1 METFTVGTQV
11 KAQPRIESMLKRIA
25 RAFNR
30 RELMFAHSFG
40 EIRMAKRRIGG
51 KWFEI
56 PYQDLTITMASLS
69 DDWDVLYTTVP
80 ADPNVGHG
88 SKAIH
93 MTNPTIAVD
102 DNDWIDLSI
111 TDFNDTCDHCTGSK
125 RGRLKTITIRHKTT
139 GEIKTVG
146 TSCLFEYTAID
157 PALVEDIMAIKG
169 SLRASGA
176 WGGGGKTH
184 KPTDNIADFAMKAA
198 LWVHNNYPYRTG
210 LGRILMAYDH
220 IGKAS
225 KTGRAFDE
233 KFIGFCSMQ
242 GHPQRY
248 TCDHPLQGVKE
259 GSCDWS
265 TGDDGTTAEVD
276 PAVADLAQELI
287 DYATNLSGSNSFEFN
302 CRQVWSS
309 GVVSDKTAGIAG
321 GVVASFLKN
330 RTKLAREAQQ
340 AKQVAELENNRHLG
354 TVGEKHDFGTVQ
366 VDFVRTI
373 DGYYGQTTLT
383 KFLTPQGDLIVWF
396 RSGNK
401 TDIKQGDT
409 INLSGK
415 IKKHDAFKGR
425 KQTVITRGKI
435 E

>member
-1 METFTVGTQV
+1 METFTVKTQV

-40 EIRMAKRRIGG
+40 EIYMAKRKIGG
-51 KWFEI
+51 RWYDI

-69 DDWDVLYTTVP
+69 DDWEVLFTTVA
-80 ADPNVGHG
+80 ADPNEGDG
-88 SKAIH
+88 SNAVH
-93 MTNPTIAVD
+93 MLNPTIDEAESTS
-102 DNDWIDLSI
+102 LLYPK
-111 TDFNDTCDHCTGSK
+111 FRDTCDHCTSGK
-125 RGRLKTITIRHKTT
+125 RGRHKTITIRHKQT
-139 GEIKTVG
+139 GGIKAVG
-146 TSCLFEYTAID
+146 SSCLFEYTAID
-157 PALVEDIMAIKG
+157 PALVENIMAIKG
-169 SLRASGA
+169 GASSG
-176 WGGGGKTH
+176 WGGGGRTM
-184 KPTDNIADFAMKAA
+184 KPTENIVDFAIKAA
-198 LWVHNNYPYRTG
+198 LWIHNNYPYRSG

-225 KTGRAFDE
+225 KTGQAFDE
-233 KFIGFCSMQ
+233 QFIGFCSMQ
-242 GHPQRY
+242 GLPARY

-259 GSCDWS
+259 GSCDWGHENPS
-265 TGDDGTTAEVD
+265 NTAEID

-287 DYATNLSGSNSFEFN
+287 DYATNLSGSNSFEYN
-302 CRQVWSS
+302 CRQVWTS

-321 GVVASFLKN
+321 GVVASFIKN
-330 RTKLAREAQQ
+330 RAKVAREAQQ
-340 AKQVAELENNRHLG
+340 AKQIEELESNNHIG
-354 TVGEKHDFGTVQ
+354 TVGEKHEFGEVQ
-366 VDFVRTI
+366 VDFVRLI
-373 DGYYGQTTLT
+373 DGYYGATTLT

-401 TDIKQGDT
+401 TDLKTGDT

-425 KQTVITRGKI
+425 NQTVISRGKI